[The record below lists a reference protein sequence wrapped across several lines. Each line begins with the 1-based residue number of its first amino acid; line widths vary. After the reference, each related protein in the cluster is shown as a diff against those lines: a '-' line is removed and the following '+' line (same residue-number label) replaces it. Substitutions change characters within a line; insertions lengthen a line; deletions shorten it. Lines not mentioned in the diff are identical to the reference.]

1 MKYRHNKK
9 RNTAFLFE
17 TLVRE
22 LTAASAKGLKEK
34 KNIILSIM
42 KEHLNSR
49 TVLGREL
56 SLYKA
61 LYKENSLTRNIAEK
75 LIIETKKQFDILDKR
90 QIFDNQSAL
99 IEDINKRLGENIY
112 NNFVPDY
119 KELAT
124 INQLFY
130 GKVRPKDQVF
140 LEEGIVDKLASTEEQ
155 KNEARTKP
163 LDKLALKT
171 FFKKFNEEYSDSLLK
186 EQQNLLSHFIAS
198 FNDNGLEFK
207 IFLNEEIGRLKQVI
221 NEDAFFDSDD
231 SKKEK
236 KNQIMRVLENYKSK
250 EIDSAM
256 VKQVLSIQQLVCEIK
271 S

>member
-90 QIFDNQSAL
+90 QIFNNQSAL

-140 LEEGIVDKLASTEEQ
+140 LEEGIVDRLASTKEQ

-163 LDKLALKT
+163 LDNLALKT
-171 FFKKFNEEYSDSLLK
+171 FFNKFNKEYSGSLLK
-186 EQQNLLSHFIAS
+186 EQQSLLSHFIAS

-207 IFLNEEIGRLKQVI
+207 IFLNEEIGRLRQVI
-221 NEDAFFDSDD
+221 NENAFFDSNEDM
-231 SKKEK
+231 KEK
-236 KNQIMRVLENYKSK
+236 KNQIMNIFEEYKNRD
-250 EIDSAM
+250 IDTAM